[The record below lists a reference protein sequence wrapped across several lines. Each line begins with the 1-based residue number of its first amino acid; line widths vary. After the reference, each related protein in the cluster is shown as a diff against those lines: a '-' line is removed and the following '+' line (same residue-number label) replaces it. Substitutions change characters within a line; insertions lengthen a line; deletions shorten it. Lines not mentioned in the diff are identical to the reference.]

1 MLEIVILA
9 AGASTRLGKSKQL
22 LKINDEPIVCIVATI
37 AAKLKDNFKLNQ
49 PTVILGKDAQKIEKA
64 LEFSDVKT
72 IYNEQWKDGM
82 GSSIATAANNLRSNS
97 TAILL
102 MTCDQILITHEA
114 LITLIQHWH
123 LNTEKII
130 ASAYNNTLG
139 IPVIFPARYFPELCL
154 LGADKGAKGLLKK
167 YKDDVMPFDFPSAT
181 QDLDTK
187 DDEAKVRQI
196 LEGNKY

>member
-22 LKINDEPIVCIVATI
+22 LKINDEPIICKVATI
-37 AAKLKDNFKLNQ
+37 AVKLKDKFKLSQ
-49 PTVILGKDAQKIEKA
+49 PIVIVGKDAPKVERILA
-64 LEFSDVKT
+64 FSDVLT

-82 GSSIATAANNLRSNS
+82 GSSVATAAKKLKSDS

-102 MTCDQILITHEA
+102 MTCDQVLITYEA
-114 LITLIQHWH
+114 LVTLIQCWH
-123 LNTEKII
+123 LSPEKII
-130 ASAYNNTLG
+130 ASFYNKTLG
-139 IPVIFPARYFPELCL
+139 IPVIFPAKYFPELCL

-167 YKDDVMPFDFPSAT
+167 YKDDVVPFDCPLAT

-196 LEGNKY
+196 LEGCKD